1 MSAIPAELMGLK
13 VEVVRSSRRS
23 AALHI
28 LGTALQVRVP
38 LHLADERVAAL
49 LQQKRPWLTSK
60 VAELQQLPP
69 RRPKELISGESLPYL
84 GRHYRLKVQEGHRVG
99 VGLKGGTLIAIV
111 RPEEQGEQRQQR
123 IAHYLQQW
131 YRRQSLVHFSEKAA
145 RYSKQIGVSPTA
157 ISVRAFRARWGSCTT
172 NGHVAFNWH
181 IIKAPHSITDYVV
194 IHELC
199 HLIHPNHSK
208 AFWQLVARH
217 DPAYAEHKQ
226 WLRERGALLL

>member
-1 MSAIPAELMGLK
+1 MSAIPAELLGLK
-13 VEVVRSSRRS
+13 VEVVRSSRRG

-60 VAELQQLPP
+60 VAELQRLPP
-69 RRPKELISGESLPYL
+69 RRPRELISGESFPYL
-84 GRHYRLKVQEGHRVG
+84 GRHYRLKVQEGQRVG
-99 VGLKGGTLIAIV
+99 VGLKGGTFIATV
-111 RPEEQGEQRQQR
+111 RPGEQGEQRQAR

-131 YRRQSLVHFSEKAA
+131 YRRQALVHLSDKAA
-145 RYSKQIGVSPTA
+145 RYSKQIGVSPAA

-172 NGHVAFNWH
+172 NGHVAFNWQ
-181 IIKAPHSITDYVV
+181 IIKSPHSITDYVV

-217 DPAYAEHKQ
+217 DPAYGQHRQ
-226 WLRERGALLL
+226 WLRERGASLL